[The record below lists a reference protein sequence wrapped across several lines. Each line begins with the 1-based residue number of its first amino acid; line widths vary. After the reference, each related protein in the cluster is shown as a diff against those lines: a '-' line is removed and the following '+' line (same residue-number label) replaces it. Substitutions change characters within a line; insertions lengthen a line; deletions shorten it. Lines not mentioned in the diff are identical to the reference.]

1 MNEKINAFLKDL
13 PPELQEKAKDIKT
26 QEELMEFLS
35 DNDVE
40 IPEDALE
47 NVSGGCTVPN
57 EYNPGAVLDE
67 PCPDC
72 GARLVY
78 HDNCKVTGEGNCLRA
93 HCPTTGVLYYK
104 RSYKSY
110 LDGPSTWH
118 KYVQ

>member
-118 KYVQ
+118 KDVQ

>member
-72 GARLVY
+72 GARQVY

>member
-1 MNEKINAFLKDL
+1 MNEKINALL
-13 PPELQEKAKDIKT
+13 NGLSPELQEKAKNINDT
-26 QEELMEFLS
+26 DELIEFLS

-40 IPEDALE
+40 LPEEALE

-57 EYNPGAVLDE
+57 KYNPGAVLDE

-78 HDNCKVTGEGNCLRA
+78 HDNCKVGDEGNCLRA
-93 HCPTTGVLYYK
+93 HCPTTGVMYYR

-110 LDGPSTWH
+110 LNGPNTWR

>member
-1 MNEKINAFLKDL
+1 MNEKFSEYLKDL

-26 QEELMEFLS
+26 NEELMEFLS

-93 HCPTTGVLYYK
+93 HCPTTGVLYYR

-110 LDGPSTWH
+110 LNGPNTWH